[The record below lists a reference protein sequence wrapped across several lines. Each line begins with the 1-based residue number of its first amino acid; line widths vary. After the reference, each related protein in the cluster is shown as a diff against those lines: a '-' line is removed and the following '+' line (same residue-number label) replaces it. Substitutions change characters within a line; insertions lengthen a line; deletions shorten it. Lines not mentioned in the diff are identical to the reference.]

1 MYSKKETSLQ
11 REQFWTAFGL
21 YMAPVLSSEGEKI
34 NWINYKTGQ
43 KDIRFVLQVDGSAY
57 IAIEFSHKD
66 AEQQDLQ
73 FEKLLQFKKI
83 LELTL
88 KEEWNWER
96 KIILADGRMISRVF
110 CELQNVSIMNKND
123 WPQLISFFKQR
134 IIALDT
140 FWSEYKFAFEN

>member
-1 MYSKKETSLQ
+1 VYSKKETSLL

-21 YMAPVLSSEGEKI
+21 YMAPVLSAEGEKI

-43 KDIRFVLQVDGSAY
+43 KDIRFVMQVDTTAY

-66 AEQQDLQ
+66 AELQDLQ

-83 LELTL
+83 IELTL
-88 KEEWNWER
+88 EEEWKWER
-96 KIILADGRMISRVF
+96 KVILADGRIISRMF
-110 CELQNVSIMNKND
+110 YELENVTIMNKND